1 MLQDSCT
8 VLGVILIILLL
19 VIEVKVIVHGT
30 FLVAS
35 KGNKT
40 HNICYIYKFTYIII
54 IIYNCMQNSMRNTC
68 IIIYFYM

>member
-19 VIEVKVIVHGT
+19 VIEVKFIVHGT

-35 KGNKT
+35 NGNKT
-40 HNICYIYKFTYIII
+40 HMLHIQVYLYNYNYI
-54 IIYNCMQNSMRNTC
+54 
-68 IIIYFYM
+68 